1 MNLKPY
7 PRTRTILLPRRAFL
21 AFIVFLIA
29 AFLTLPALAEH
40 IGPHRTVS
48 TFVWERLACHY
59 EAVYDPPGAGWYGC
73 TLDLFG
79 PPDSTCDSTS
89 SVKSYFNSAACGWPA
104 GFSCET
110 LPCDISRTGGIQSCS
125 EGNEGCRAVEKQFN
139 LPQAGI
145 IGSVAC
151 SVPGSG
157 GWCRGGAELA
167 LSGSEPLAGY
177 VILTLEG
184 TRNGEIFACP
194 GAACSVPLNEGTNGF
209 TFWARS
215 SYGDTSSMGSADG
228 KLDSAAPTISGD
240 LSGSSGDA
248 GWFVSDVTVT
258 ASASDLAPGA
268 GLASLEVS
276 VDGSSWGAYPGPLAL
291 SDGEHSVDLRAADG
305 AGNGAQ
311 ESLVVKVDSQPPEI
325 NLSAAAS
332 FCPGCG
338 QALDVELSVEDS
350 GSGIVEWTLTAS
362 GALVA
367 SGNGPASQALDWDG
381 SGLGGGSHTLT
392 LEARDAAGN
401 AVATSDSFELIQPTP
416 HPEPPTEDAS
426 SGSVQQSTLAGA
438 TATVSPGPTPP
449 TVLHPTRTP
458 LTVPFG
464 ALPAAPQPS
473 SGQESLPSVPF
484 GSSSEPSLT
493 VPGGSSGPVFGA
505 AALAL
510 IAAVS
515 ALTLDQLRRRREEE
529 AALRLEMERRNAAA
543 QAKEDAQRALAAS
556 IAAAA
561 AAATVSEA
569 LREEAESRSQ
579 LRREELL
586 EMEQSLNPPASAP
599 QPTTALLPG
608 YGEVAAWQQTAE
620 ELRQTEAYRLW
631 RGQEVGAGAAAATT
645 TAPSLTGDNAQ
656 PGDNSAAETP
666 WWKRTLGWLQEGVER
681 FVLHPPPF
689 LSVSYDLRVPGTSL
703 PSYALDEM
711 ITYQPLAQNAL
722 ASIGVQQVSVR
733 GDVSNRVTSN
743 PTGRIDI
750 NFANG
755 RITLH
760 GDTREDG
767 SQVNWFVQPGSLS
780 FGSITSKPLRNF
792 PERGVWDTGS
802 AVSVTTVDLDL
813 GGPNWAS
820 FKVSQGQGSTFAATE
835 ATETGSIQISQ
846 TQLAQIEMSVH
857 RYPRVAV
864 AIGGALVIVEVG
876 GALIALSPAVVPL
889 LQQLRGVL
897 VAP

>member
-1 MNLKPY
+1 MSA
-7 PRTRTILLPRRAFL
+7 PRRDWITLPRRTLLFFVAFL
-21 AFIVFLIA
+21 LA
-29 AFLTLPALAEH
+29 AFLTLPAVAEH
-40 IGPHRTVS
+40 IGPHRTTS
-48 TFVWERLACHY
+48 AFVWERRACHY

-73 TLDLFG
+73 TLDLYG

-110 LPCDISRTGGIQSCS
+110 LPCDISRSGGIESCS
-125 EGNEGCRAVEKQFN
+125 EGDEGCRAVEKTSS
-139 LPQAGI
+139 LPPATVS
-145 IGSVAC
+145 GSVSC
-151 SVPGSG
+151 GLPGSS
-157 GWCRGGAELA
+157 GWCRGGAELSV
-167 LSGSEPLAGY
+167 SGSEPLTGY
-177 VILTLEG
+177 TILSLEG
-184 TRNGEIFACP
+184 TLNGEPFACS
-194 GAACSVPLNEGTNGF
+194 GSACGVPLLDGGNSF

-228 KLDSAAPTISGD
+228 KLDSAAPSISGD

-248 GWFVSDVTVT
+248 GWFVSDVTGT
-258 ASASDLAPGA
+258 ASASDPAPGS
-268 GLASLEVS
+268 GLASLEIS
-276 VDGSSWGAYPGPLAL
+276 VDGGGWGAYGGALVL
-291 SDGEHSVDLRAADG
+291 SDGEHTVELRAADG
-305 AGNGAQ
+305 AGNSAQ
-311 ESLVVKVDSQPPEI
+311 ESLVVRVDTQPPEI
-325 NLSAAAS
+325 DLSTGTS
-332 FCPGCG
+332 FCPECG
-338 QALDVELSVEDS
+338 QSLDVELSVQDS
-350 GSGIVEWTLTAS
+350 GSGIVEWSLAAGGVLVVS
-362 GALVA
+362 G
-367 SGNGPASQALDWDG
+367 SGPASQTLDWDG
-381 SGLGGGSHTLT
+381 SGLGGGSYTLT
-392 LEARDAAGN
+392 VEARDAAGN
-401 AVATSDSFELIQPTP
+401 TIATSDSFDLIQPTP
-416 HPEPPTEDAS
+416 PPEPPTEDTS
-426 SGSVQQSTLAGA
+426 SGFTQQSTGAGA
-438 TATVSPGPTPP
+438 IATVSPGPTPTTAP
-449 TVLHPTRTP
+449 HSTRTP

-464 ALPAAPQPS
+464 ALPAAPQQS
-473 SGQESLPSVPF
+473 SEQESLPSVPL
-484 GSSSEPSLT
+484 GSSSEPSST
-493 VPGGSSGPVFGA
+493 VSGSSSGPVFGA

-515 ALTLDQLRRRREEE
+515 AFTLDQLRRRREEE
-529 AALRLEMERRNAAA
+529 AALRMEMERRNAAA
-543 QAKEDAQRALAAS
+543 QAREDAQRAALAAS

-586 EMEQSLNPPASAP
+586 EMEQSLNPPAFAP

-608 YGEVAAWQQTAE
+608 YGEVAALQQTAE

-645 TAPSLTGDNAQ
+645 IAPPLTGDNAQ
-656 PGDNSAAETP
+656 PGDISAAEAP
-666 WWKRTLGWLQEGVER
+666 WWKRALGWLQEGVER
-681 FVLHPPPF
+681 LVLHPPSF

-792 PERGVWDTGS
+792 PEGGVWDTGS

-820 FKVSQGQGSTFAATE
+820 FKVSQSQGSTFAATE